1 MSDRPPDERTL
12 EILTQG
18 DLELRGLVPWSS
30 NYTFIVSARLDD
42 EEIPAVYKPQ
52 GGERPLWDFDSGTL
66 YLREVAAYRVSA
78 CLGWP
83 NIPPVVRREGPHGWG
98 SLQLFVEHDQRAHY
112 FTLREQTAHIPA
124 LRRMALFDW
133 ICNNA
138 DRKGGH
144 VLLGHD
150 GTIWGIDHG
159 LTFHCE
165 YKLRTVIWDWAG
177 SAVPRPWLRDLER
190 LRTELAPGRGDL
202 RQELAALLSPQEI
215 DALRHRT
222 EQALRD
228 RVLPQPRTS
237 MRNVPYPL
245 V

>member
-98 SLQLFVEHDQRAHY
+98 SCSFSWSTISAHY
-112 FTLREQTAHIPA
+112 FSCASKRPTSRPCGMKYSTGSQQCRSQGGPRAAGP
-124 LRRMALFDW
+124 RR
-133 ICNNA
+133 
-138 DRKGGH
+138 H
-144 VLLGHD
+144 HLGHRSRAD
-150 GTIWGIDHG
+150 VP
-159 LTFHCE
+159 LQ
-165 YKLRTVIWDWAG
+165 YKLRTVIWD
-177 SAVPRPWLRDLER
+177 
-190 LRTELAPGRGDL
+190 
-202 RQELAALLSPQEI
+202 
-215 DALRHRT
+215 
-222 EQALRD
+222 
-228 RVLPQPRTS
+228 
-237 MRNVPYPL
+237 
-245 V
+245 